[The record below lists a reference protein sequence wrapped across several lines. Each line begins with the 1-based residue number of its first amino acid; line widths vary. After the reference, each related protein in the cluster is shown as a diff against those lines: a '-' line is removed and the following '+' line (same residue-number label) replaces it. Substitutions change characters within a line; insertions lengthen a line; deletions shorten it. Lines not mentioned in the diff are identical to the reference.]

1 MTLKEKFR
9 FENLGYEGLQR
20 LGKLLKPLLDQYEKP
35 LLNKYSSKTNF
46 SDLHPVFIIGPPR
59 TGSTILYQ
67 ILSNSLDLLYI
78 DNLMDG
84 FHRNLFVGAKL
95 SNFFFNNKPHRC
107 YKSWHGDT
115 FRCGLHAP
123 SECGRFWY
131 QWIPDRKHYVGRE
144 ELSPQKIEEIKN
156 IIYALINKFGKPFLL
171 KNLMNS
177 LRLEMIKQIAPQAK
191 IIFIKRNPLDT
202 ALSILR
208 ARKETQTPKNELW
221 SVNPKNYKELVKLDE
236 HEMVVK
242 QIYYIEKQIY
252 HDQKL
257 FPKGN
262 FLTVHYE
269 HLCDNTVEE
278 VNKIKNFID
287 PQLLEKDHIISINRK
302 PKKRKD
308 EIGSNLK
315 DKLEYH
321 IKKTGLGNY
330 ERN

>member
-1 MTLKEKFR
+1 
-9 FENLGYEGLQR
+9 
-20 LGKLLKPLLDQYEKP
+20 
-35 LLNKYSSKTNF
+35 
-46 SDLHPVFIIGPPR
+46 
-59 TGSTILYQ
+59 
-67 ILSNSLDLLYI
+67 
-78 DNLMDG
+78 
-84 FHRNLFVGAKL
+84 
-95 SNFFFNNKPHRC
+95 
-107 YKSWHGDT
+107 
-115 FRCGLHAP
+115 
-123 SECGRFWY
+123 
-131 QWIPDRKHYVGRE
+131 
-144 ELSPQKIEEIKN
+144 
-156 IIYALINKFGKPFLL
+156 
-171 KNLMNS
+171 
-177 LRLEMIKQIAPQAK
+177 MIKQIAPQAK